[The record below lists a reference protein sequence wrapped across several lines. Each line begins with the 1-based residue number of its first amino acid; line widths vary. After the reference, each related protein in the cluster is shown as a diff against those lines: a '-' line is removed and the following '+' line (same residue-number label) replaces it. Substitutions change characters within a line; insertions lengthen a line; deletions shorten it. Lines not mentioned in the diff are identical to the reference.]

1 MSHIDQ
7 LAYLSLQTLDAVIR
21 DDTEQLREIE
31 RKIIASEYTGFHV
44 ALHVASMLA
53 SEVTRDP
60 DFRAKLDAMLEQQR
74 LFASADLPD
83 DGDVFES

>member
-1 MSHIDQ
+1 
-7 LAYLSLQTLDAVIR
+7 
-21 DDTEQLREIE
+21 
-31 RKIIASEYTGFHV
+31 
-44 ALHVASMLA
+44 MLA

-83 DGDVFES
+83 DGDIFDS